1 MDILNK
7 LDRLDK
13 INKYAS
19 VTVGIKPYQVGKGR
33 PLQTKEDL
41 QQRIFDSTY
50 KKDETYKR
58 YLVGSDIKRFIVA
71 PKVDR
76 WISYGDWLAE
86 PRPSAPFFNDKK
98 ILVRQTSDKVIAA
111 IDSDK
116 YITLNNI
123 HNITIKPVFSEL
135 VSHEYLLGILNSNLV
150 NFYLTKN
157 IQEAG
162 KPFAEIKA
170 IHLKELPFVIGQNHL
185 QDKLKLLVENAIE
198 SRLVVGKKMN
208 YYFMQVMDKYVLKD
222 NKKWLSEI
230 VKMDGF
236 TNTIDKQG
244 KTVGRISVGIND
256 TVLTIYCGNKK
267 REIIKFN
274 VNDYYKRQYLKLYLE
289 NLTEEQLAKINQHS
303 GNILDKVLQIT
314 IHDYDKPEVV
324 RKVVNEWNQLQ
335 AEIEEL
341 EKNIEATDKEI
352 DQMVYELY
360 GLSKEDI
367 DIIERADNGGQ

>member
-1 MDILNK
+1 
-7 LDRLDK
+7 
-13 INKYAS
+13 
-19 VTVGIKPYQVGKGR
+19 
-33 PLQTKEDL
+33 
-41 QQRIFDSTY
+41 
-50 KKDETYKR
+50 
-58 YLVGSDIKRFIVA
+58 
-71 PKVDR
+71 
-76 WISYGDWLAE
+76 
-86 PRPSAPFFNDKK
+86 
-98 ILVRQTSDKVIAA
+98 
-111 IDSDK
+111 
-116 YITLNNI
+116 
-123 HNITIKPVFSEL
+123 L